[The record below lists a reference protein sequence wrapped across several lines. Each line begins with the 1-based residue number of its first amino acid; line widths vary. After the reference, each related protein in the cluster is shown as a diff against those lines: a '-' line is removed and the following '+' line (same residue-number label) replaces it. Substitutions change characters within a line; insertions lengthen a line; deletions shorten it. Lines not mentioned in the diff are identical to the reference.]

1 MTSIVSLAQIQEKTP
16 LKLLARVQLSS
27 IESVFE
33 GHFPT
38 QTILPGVIQLAWVR
52 ELISFWWA
60 EDVHFQSL
68 PQLKF
73 MTPLLPEHT
82 VEIELSLPTEAERKV
97 AFSYYIVKPTGERIL
112 ASQGKGLL

>member
-52 ELISFWWA
+52 E
-60 EDVHFQSL
+60 
-68 PQLKF
+68 
-73 MTPLLPEHT
+73 
-82 VEIELSLPTEAERKV
+82 
-97 AFSYYIVKPTGERIL
+97 
-112 ASQGKGLL
+112 